1 MEHPTFHVVVI
12 LFELHLPYSQS
23 LKDKRMALRGIK
35 DRLSKKFNLGIAEVG
50 FQDSWQRAQ
59 IACTSVSCDRKI
71 LEKLRDQVETAI
83 RESFDGELVYCDL
96 EWL

>member
-1 MEHPTFHVVVI
+1 MQHPSFHVVVI
-12 LFELHLPYSQS
+12 LIELHLPYSQS

-35 DRLSKKFNLGIAEVG
+35 DRLAKRFNLAIAEVG

-59 IACTSVSCDRKI
+59 LACTSLSCDRKI
-71 LEKLRDQVETAI
+71 LEKLRDQVETTVQ
-83 RESFDGELVYCDL
+83 ESFDGELVLCDL